1 MISLLSIL
9 LEDAGWHVSELTEE
23 QTATCLELIDL
34 LGEDTF
40 IKVDRVHGP
49 EYRSTWV
56 TFVWDNSRRRR
67 VLMDVYPS
75 GRVLLDLWALDDSES
90 LRCTYRA
97 KDVPL
102 SEVKDDF
109 VNAVRAF
116 LEEQA

>member
-1 MISLLSIL
+1 
-9 LEDAGWHVSELTEE
+9 
-23 QTATCLELIDL
+23 
-34 LGEDTF
+34 
-40 IKVDRVHGP
+40 
-49 EYRSTWV
+49 
-56 TFVWDNSRRRR
+56 
-67 VLMDVYPS
+67 MDVYPS

>member
-1 MISLLSIL
+1 MISLLSIM

-67 VLMDVYPS
+67 ISVDVHPS
-75 GRVLLDLWALDDSES
+75 GRVDLDLWADNDVGS
-90 LRCTYRA
+90 LQCTYRVI
-97 KDVPL
+97 KVPL
-102 SEVKDDF
+102 DEIKDDF

>member
-1 MISLLSIL
+1 MISLLSIM

-49 EYRSTWV
+49 EYKTNWV
-56 TFVWDNSRRRR
+56 SFYWDNSRQRR
-67 VLMDVYPS
+67 VLMDVYQS
-75 GRVLLDLWALDDSES
+75 GRVCLDVWVLDDTGT
-90 LRCTYRA
+90 LRCTCRT